1 MLFNRS
7 IIGQTSIPVASKGL
21 DAYTLR
27 GRAQAN
33 NIANVTTEGYRKI
46 EVSFEEQLKQALD
59 SKKITGERTNEEHM
73 FLGKPELDNIKPEGY
88 RSEDMTLAGEI
99 NNVDIDIEMARL
111 AENQIQF
118 EFGVK
123 FIQSRMQDITSAIRQ
138 SSR

>member
-7 IIGQTSIPVASKGL
+7 IIGQTSIPVAAKGL
-21 DAYTLR
+21 DAYALR

-33 NIANVTTEGYRKI
+33 NIANVTTEGYRRI

-59 SKKITGERTNEEHM
+59 SKKINGERTHKNHM
-73 FLGKPELDNIKPEGY
+73 FLGQPELEQIKAEGF
-88 RSEDMTLAGEI
+88 RVEDQTLSGEI
-99 NNVDIDIEMARL
+99 NNVDIDIEMAKL

-123 FIQSRMQDITSAIRQ
+123 FIKSRMEDISAAIKL
-138 SSR
+138 SGS

>member
-73 FLGKPELDNIKPEGY
+73 FLGKPELDKIKPEGY
-88 RSEDMTLAGEI
+88 SSEDMTLAGEI
-99 NNVDIDIEMARL
+99 NNVDIDIEMAKL